1 VDSPKLR
8 LRYESP
14 GQAGGKGSK
23 QPRPRR
29 LPRINSPER
38 NRTGGIKRSC
48 GRQGDTRHNSSHPS
62 ISTPHLASSLTHLRP
77 SHWPNRDA
85 RYCYHVPRRASETAR
100 PGGINSGG
108 GKVRSHRG
116 VRGGRGLVRHWPAS
130 PGEGDGRDQGGMGGT
145 GKSEPNPPGP
155 RPQKAAVG
163 CAGGSGV
170 VGWGAYGRSVTE
182 NISAGGRTREGVPPV
197 ARPYSGTDGRSSCLD
212 DALSPPQGVGG
223 ARQPWARL
231 PHFGM
236 PRQRVDDLR
245 DGENQRLRGFAGST
259 RRVASCLVKNRE
271 IAFFSKRK
279 KAGIVSE
286 PMLCLPLERRISKI
300 QG

>member
-1 VDSPKLR
+1 MRITSTPHKSTEKGTARNQEPRFPRSSELSLPNRGKKQPEWQEQVSVDSPK

-29 LPRINSPER
+29 LPRIHSPER

-48 GRQGDTRHNSSHPS
+48 GRQGDTRHTSPRVLAYALTPVARPTATRGTATTSHAA
-62 ISTPHLASSLTHLRP
+62 H
-77 SHWPNRDA
+77 
-85 RYCYHVPRRASETAR
+85 SETAR

-155 RPQKAAVG
+155 RLQKAAVG

-182 NISAGGRTREGVPPV
+182 NISAGGRGKGSPLLPARIVERTADRAASTTLSRLHREWVGAVSRGLGCHISACRDRELTTYATAKIRGCVDLPV
-197 ARPYSGTDGRSSCLD
+197 AR
-212 DALSPPQGVGG
+212 DAL
-223 ARQPWARL
+223 
-231 PHFGM
+231 
-236 PRQRVDDLR
+236 
-245 DGENQRLRGFAGST
+245 
-259 RRVASCLVKNRE
+259 
-271 IAFFSKRK
+271 
-279 KAGIVSE
+279 
-286 PMLCLPLERRISKI
+286 PLA
-300 QG
+300 